1 MSWGFFFSVAF
12 PALMSRE
19 EVLLFVRVAF
29 TEFFSPVSSRE
40 GRRGWEAPRV
50 SRAHVHFTPEFQ
62 VTEFLL

>member
-29 TEFFSPVSSRE
+29 AEFFSPASSRE
-40 GRRGWEAPRV
+40 GRRGWEAPLE
-50 SRAHVHFTPEFQ
+50 SCGHVGPWQ
-62 VTEFLL
+62 